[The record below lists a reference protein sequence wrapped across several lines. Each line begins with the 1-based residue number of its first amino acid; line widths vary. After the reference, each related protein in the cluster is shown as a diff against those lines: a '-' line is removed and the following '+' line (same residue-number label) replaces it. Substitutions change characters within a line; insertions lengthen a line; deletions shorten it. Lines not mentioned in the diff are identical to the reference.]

1 MAEDA
6 RRAATVTDRMRK
18 WRLRVIATGVLVTL
32 AIGGVVLAKKAGPG
46 ADVREIRIVVR
57 DMAYIVAAQSDPNPV
72 LRLRQGERVRFVLTN
87 DDRGYSHNFVAPV
100 LGLST
105 PLLPQGRTHS
115 VEVTV
120 PAVTGV
126 FPYACGPHSE
136 MMRGNIAIE

>member
-1 MAEDA
+1 M
-6 RRAATVTDRMRK
+6 TDRMRK
-18 WRLRVIATGVLVTL
+18 WRLWVIATGVLVTL
-32 AIGGVVLAKKAGPG
+32 AIGGVVVAKKAGPG

-57 DMAYIVAAQSDPNPV
+57 DMSYIVAAHSGPNPV
-72 LRLRQGERVRFVLTN
+72 LWYSARDIPAERVRFVLTN
-87 DDRGYSHNFVAPV
+87 DDRGYAHNLVAPV